1 MKTPHLIR
9 AALGVLVVFFGG
21 SASAAAP
28 DTLIRLRGDFVPFG
42 MCMGGMSPQA
52 QVDSAMKIGFR
63 GLGLQD
69 MNKSTFQK
77 FQKVPAVASGEFK
90 IHSAMW
96 WTNVKDTAIDTVAL
110 DGMLDEAKKLGL
122 TIWMV
127 LDGSDKTN
135 LSKSKA
141 VSMIVKAA
149 RRCKAKGVKLAL
161 YPHGGCVISSAEEG
175 LQIIDS
181 LKKRGT
187 TNVRLTIHLCHELK
201 AGNRSRLPQ
210 VVAKVASYLDFATVS
225 GADSNTYGKDDDN
238 WASAIKPLDQ
248 GTFDATVFLKALAAV
263 NYAGPIELHTY
274 NLKSPAAADY
284 DGHLERSL
292 EWWKQRVTPPERGTS
307 GIQIPLPSLAMERL
321 PNGGVR
327 LTGIPDGS
335 RVRMY
340 DLDGK
345 EHPEIHPVAGVWEYT
360 GAGSMA
366 ARVVRVQ
373 GGRAERS
380 MVVF

>member
-1 MKTPHLIR
+1 MTTPRPIR
-9 AALGVLVVFFGG
+9 TALGVLAMFFA
-21 SASAAAP
+21 ASVGAAAP
-28 DTLIRLRGDFVPFG
+28 DTLIRLPGEFVPFG
-42 MCMGGMSPQA
+42 MCMGGMTPQA

-77 FQKVPAVASGEFK
+77 FLKVPEVASGEFK
-90 IHSAMW
+90 IHSTMW

-110 DGMLDEAKKLGL
+110 DGILDEAKKLGL

-127 LDGSDKTN
+127 LDGSDKTS

-141 VSMIVKAA
+141 VSMVVKAA

-161 YPHGGCVISSAEEG
+161 YPHGGCVVSSAEEG

-187 TNVRLTIHLCHELK
+187 SNVRLTIHLCHELK

-210 VVAKVASYLDFATVS
+210 VVSKVASYLDFATVS

-248 GTFDATVFLKALAAV
+248 GTFDATVFLKALASV
-263 NYAGPIELHTY
+263 NYAGPIQLHTY
-274 NLKSPAAADY
+274 NLKSPDAADY

-307 GIQIPLPSLAMERL
+307 GGAAARPSFAIGRS

-327 LTGIPDGS
+327 LSGIPSGS

-345 EHPEIHPVAGVWEYT
+345 EHPEIRPVDGVWECK
-360 GAGSMA
+360 AVNSSA

-373 GGRAERS
+373 GHSVERS